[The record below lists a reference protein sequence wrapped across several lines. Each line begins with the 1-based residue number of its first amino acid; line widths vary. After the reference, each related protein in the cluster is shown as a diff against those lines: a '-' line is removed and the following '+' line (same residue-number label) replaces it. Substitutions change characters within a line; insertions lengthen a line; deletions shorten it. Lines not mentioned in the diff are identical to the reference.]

1 MLNKES
7 AYHFA
12 KYVVKKLIINF
23 NEYCL
28 HYVRLVHDEHVLCTN
43 NYLYVTRS
51 KIHASKIP
59 TDNQHVYL
67 FIIHK
72 ILGKGYIV
80 HVVDKC
86 SNDIYTFSVDP
97 YYYMIC

>member
-7 AYHFA
+7 AYYLA
-12 KYVVKKLIINF
+12 KYAVKKSIINF

-28 HYVRLVHDEHVLCTN
+28 HYVGSVHDEQVLCAN
-43 NYLYVTRS
+43 NYLYVTRY

-59 TDNQHVYL
+59 TDNQHVCL

-72 ILGKGYIV
+72 TLREGYIV
-80 HVVDKC
+80 YVVDRR
-86 SNDIYTFSVDP
+86 SNDIYTFYVDP